1 MKPIMLAV
9 LIILTMSVFITLV
22 IYRDYTDRIELQRI
36 EYETKT
42 SIDTCQRQLR
52 QCSYVANKLNAEM
65 NKIKRVIDKNGI
77 CKEL

>member
-9 LIILTMSVFITLV
+9 LIILTMSAFITLI
-22 IYRDYTDRIELQRI
+22 IYRDYTDRMELQRV
-36 EYETKT
+36 EAQTAA
-42 SIDTCQRQLR
+42 SIDTCKRQLR